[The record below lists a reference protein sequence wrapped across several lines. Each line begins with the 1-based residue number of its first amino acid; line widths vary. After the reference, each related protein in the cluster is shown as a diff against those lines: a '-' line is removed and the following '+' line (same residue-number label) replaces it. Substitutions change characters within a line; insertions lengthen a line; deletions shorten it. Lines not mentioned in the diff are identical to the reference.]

1 MNFHSLAFF
10 LFFTCIYVCY
20 WWLNRF
26 GHRARNMFLLT
37 GSLFF
42 YGWWDWRFLFLIL
55 LSTVLCYVSGLAI
68 DKARDT
74 SLRKLVCG
82 ANYTKLDRNKLKE
95 DLELTTNSTG
105 IKHKDIP
112 DQNIRY
118 YKKLDKWCQQNNITL
133 VFLNN
138 PMHRSVWCDTT
149 YRKIY
154 SEYFTHIP
162 FIDNTH
168 IELPDSCFA
177 DRVHLNTTGARI
189 YTDSL
194 RKQIHSLH
202 ISL

>member
-1 MNFHSLAFF
+1 MLFNSVEF
-10 LFFTCIYVCY
+10 LIYLPIVFLCY
-20 WWLNRF
+20 WFIFRKLKIQN
-26 GHRARNMFLLT
+26 
-37 GSLFF
+37 LFIVGASYLF
-42 YGWWDWRFLFLIL
+42 YGWWDWGFLFLIL